1 LTSVVGLLAS
11 LAADDPKESSI
22 SRGGSMWTG
31 GLTIYF

>member
-1 LTSVVGLLAS
+1 VSTLAGGS
-11 LAADDPKESSI
+11 SSESSI

>member
-1 LTSVVGLLAS
+1 VVGLLGS
-11 LAADDPKESSI
+11 LAAGDSKESSI